1 MKYGFGIIGL
11 GLISH
16 THAKAIKELKNASLV
31 ACYSRSKKK
40 ADDFAENYKCK
51 GYNSIDEFLLNPNID
66 IVTICTPSGFHLE
79 PAIRTAKAKKHL
91 MIEKPLEITL
101 DRCDKIIEA
110 CRKNNVKLAV
120 VFQSRF
126 YEASSIIK
134 KAIENNK
141 FGKLVNGD
149 AYIKWL
155 RTQKYYD
162 EGGWHGTLKYDGG
175 GALMNQS
182 IHAIDLLQW
191 FMGPVES
198 LQAYIDTIG
207 HKRIEVEDNAV
218 AALKFK
224 NGALGVIVGSTSI
237 YPGFQK
243 RIEISGIKGS
253 AVLEENTIK
262 VWDFKDKTKEDEVLL
277 KRFNKLNVKVGGA
290 ADPST
295 IDHQGHKNQFIDFI
309 NAIETN
315 KSPLIDGIEGR
326 KSVEIILSIYK
337 SAKKGK
343 KILV

>member
-1 MKYGFGIIGL
+1 MKHGFGIIGL

-16 THAKAIKELKNASLV
+16 THAKAIKKIDNASLV
-31 ACYSRSKKK
+31 ACYSRNQKK
-40 ADDFAENYKCK
+40 ADDFAQMYQCK
-51 GYNSIDEFLLNPNID
+51 GYSSLDDFLSHPDLD
-66 IVTICTPSGFHLE
+66 IVTVCTPSGFHLE
-79 PAIRTAKAKKHL
+79 PATKITQAKKHL
-91 MIEKPLEITL
+91 IIEKPLEISL
-101 DRCDKIIEA
+101 KRCDQIIEA
-110 CRKNNVKLAV
+110 CEKNNVKLAV

-126 YEASSIIK
+126 YEASNLMK
-134 KAIENNK
+134 KAVENKK

-149 AYIKWL
+149 AYVKWF

-191 FMGPVES
+191 FMGPVDS
-198 LQAYIDTIG
+198 IQAYIDTIG
-207 HKRIEVEDNAV
+207 HERIEVEDNAV

-243 RIEISGIKGS
+243 RIEISGTKGS
-253 AVLEENTIK
+253 AVLEEDTIK
-262 VWDFKDKTKEDEVLL
+262 VWQFVNKTKEDEEILEN
-277 KRFNKLNVKVGGA
+277 FNRIKGKDGGA
-290 ADPST
+290 ADPSA
-295 IDHQGHKNQFIDFI
+295 IDYQGHKKQFIDFI
-309 NAIETN
+309 NAVEASKI
-315 KSPLIDGIEGR
+315 PLVDGIEGR

-343 KILV
+343 RVIL